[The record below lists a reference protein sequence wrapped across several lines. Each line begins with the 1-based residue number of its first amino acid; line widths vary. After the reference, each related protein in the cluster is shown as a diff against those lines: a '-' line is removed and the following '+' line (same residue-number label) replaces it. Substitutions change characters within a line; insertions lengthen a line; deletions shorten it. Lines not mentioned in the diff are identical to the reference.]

1 MATEIKSL
9 ITVCLT
15 FNKVKVNGVWYLL
28 TDAAVKEIE
37 EAKKHPGVWIYFKQH
52 SCKDCSL
59 ISECLTAK

>member
-15 FNKVKVNGVWYLL
+15 FNKVKVDGKWYLL

-37 EAKKHPGVWIYFKQH
+37 EARKHPKVWIYFLQI
-52 SCKDCSL
+52 SCRDCTL
-59 ISECLTAK
+59 ISQCLEAQ